1 MEYSN
6 LFVVLM
12 GLGTTFFGLTCI
24 IFLIFLLGKLPGG
37 EKPKSEPAAALV
49 PSAAVPAPAEDQE
62 QKKRVV
68 AAITASLA
76 HELDISPSGIRIM
89 SIKKIK

>member
-1 MEYSN
+1 MEYSD

-24 IFLIFLLGKLPGG
+24 IFLICLLGKLPGG
-37 EKPKSEPAAALV
+37 EQPKSA
-49 PSAAVPAPAEDQE
+49 PAPATAAAAAPAADKEQE
-62 QKKRVV
+62 KRVV
-68 AAITASLA
+68 AAITTSLA

>member
-37 EKPKSEPAAALV
+37 EKPNNAPIPV
-49 PSAAVPAPAEDQE
+49 PTAAVSAPAEDQE
-62 QKKRVV
+62 RKKRVI